1 MGPIPLGLILDLPY
15 RAVGGLHR
23 AADSIFKL
31 KEEGV
36 PMKRKTF
43 DMLLSAGGLV
53 VVAVLIVAGSLLT
66 WGSSFISS
74 NVHNQLA
81 AQQIYFP
88 PASAFAHAKAGTG
101 ITPEMKPYLLQYAGQ
116 QMTTGAQAEAY
127 ANHFIANHLAEM
139 PYGGVYAKASAAA
152 LAQPNNAALQGVVA
166 TIFKGTTLRG
176 LLLNAYAFG
185 QMGVLAGDAALAS
198 FLLAGVMLLLVAFGL
213 LHFRRV
219 PESAEVGAHAPSE
232 TVPVGS

>member
-1 MGPIPLGLILDLPY
+1 
-15 RAVGGLHR
+15 
-23 AADSIFKL
+23 
-31 KEEGV
+31 
-36 PMKRKTF
+36 MKRKTF

-66 WGSSFISS
+66 WGSTFISS

-88 PASAFAHAKAGTG
+88 PAAAFAHAKAGTE
-101 ITPEMKPYLLQYAGQ
+101 ITPEMGPYLLQYAGQ

-127 ANHFIANHLAEM
+127 ADHFIAYHLAEM

-152 LAQPNNAALQGVVA
+152 LAQPKNAVLQGAVA

-185 QMGVLAGDAALAS
+185 QMGAIAGDAALAA
-198 FLLAGVMLLLVAFGL
+198 FVLAGIMLLFVAAGL

-219 PESAEVGAHAPSE
+219 PETVEFGTHVHAGV
-232 TVPVGS
+232 VPVGA